1 MGIGWASA
9 DKLFFLETTE
19 KTAVPVHKNIL
30 RFILKWAIGA
40 KMVMVAS
47 LVAFGQAD
55 AGEERSYTFAIVPQ
69 QSATVLATSWG
80 PVIKQIASGSEIDL
94 KFVTTKDIPTF
105 EACLAKGTYDFAYM
119 NPYHYVTFNAK
130 SGYNAFAREK
140 DISLT
145 GLLVA
150 HRSGNIRTLADL
162 QQATI
167 AFPSPA
173 AFAATIIPRAEL
185 DRAGINYSASY
196 VKSHDSVYLAV
207 QNGLFPAGGGVRRTF
222 ENMPADVRD
231 DLTIIFETEDYPAH
245 AFAAHPSVSQ
255 RLIARIAAAMAALR
269 DQEMLEPL
277 GIKGFADAKDA
288 EWDSIRALQIKQDQS
303 GIATA
308 ETESCPSG

>member
-1 MGIGWASA
+1 M
-9 DKLFFLETTE
+9 
-19 KTAVPVHKNIL
+19 PVRRSIL
-30 RFILKWAIGA
+30 RLILKWTIGRKLAII
-40 KMVMVAS
+40 AS
-47 LVAFGQAD
+47 LLAFGQAH

-69 QSATVLATSWG
+69 QSATVLAASWA
-80 PVIKQIASGSEIDL
+80 PVIKQVASVAGVDL
-94 KFVTTKDIPTF
+94 KFATTKDIPTF
-105 EACLAKGTYDFAYM
+105 EACLAKGVYDFAYK

-130 SGYNAFAREK
+130 SGYYAFAREK
-140 DISLT
+140 DVSLT

-150 HRSGNIRTLADL
+150 HRSSSIRSLADL

-185 DRAGINYSASY
+185 DRAGINYSVSY

-222 ENMPADVRD
+222 ENMPANVRD
-231 DLTIIFETEDYPAH
+231 DLAVIFETAAYPGH
-245 AFAAHPSVSQ
+245 AFAANPSIPSQ
-255 RLIARIAAAMAALR
+255 LAVRIAAAMEALR
-269 DQEMLEPL
+269 TLEMLEPL
-277 GIKGFADAKDA
+277 GIKGFVGAKDA

-308 ETESCPSG
+308 ENESCPSG